1 MALAGLIQVLALLIT
16 ILAVATKKGWIDLLD
31 GFFIV
36 WFTVGILRIL
46 IELSA
51 KYDVTLQ
58 TLLLICYAITMFIRH
73 AKRQCRF
80 IQPLF
85 SSRQGFFK
93 EFPVAV
99 SL

>member
-1 MALAGLIQVLALLIT
+1 MALVDLIRVLALLIAF
-16 ILAVATKKGWIDLLD
+16 LAAVKKSWIDLLG
-31 GFFIV
+31 GFSIV
-36 WFTVGILRIL
+36 GFTADISHILT
-46 IELSA
+46 ELSA

-58 TLLLICYAITMFIRH
+58 TLLLICYAISMFIRH
-73 AKRQCRF
+73 AKKQSRF